1 MGKVTAS
8 IDTAHFRGAITKT
21 VRVTANDPEH
31 TVVKLEL
38 RALVVSLIEVLP
50 TESPIIRMAA
60 GESKPTE
67 LTVQATDKQPFDVLA
82 VAADPPVTVTVRSAP
97 GEPAAKPRAI
107 KGAAQAIAAGSSRYL
122 VTIAAKKDAAVGQSI
137 ANITLTTNR
146 KKAEKIAIRAVVAVV
161 GPVQV
166 SPQQIMLKPSAGA
179 FQATVKISKAAGAPL
194 RLLGVESADP
204 DFSATATPV
213 KQGREYAVVVK
224 YTGKSGRGMIRSR
237 LTVKTNEPAQPA
249 IVIPMVGGL

>member
-1 MGKVTAS
+1 VGKVTAS

-21 VRVTANDPEH
+21 VRVTANDPAH
-31 TVVKLEL
+31 TVVMLEL
-38 RALVVSLIEVLP
+38 RALIVSLIEVSP
-50 TESPIIRMAA
+50 TENPIIRMTG

-67 LTVQATDKQPFDVLA
+67 LTVQATDKQPFAVLA
-82 VAADPPVTVTVRSAP
+82 VAADPPVTVTVRNAP
-97 GEPAAKPRAI
+97 GEPSVEPRAT
-107 KGAAQAIAAGSSRYL
+107 KGAAQPIAVGSSRYL
-122 VTIAAKKDAAVGQSI
+122 VTITAKTDAPVGQSI

-166 SPQQIMLKPSAGA
+166 SPQQIMLKPSAEA
-179 FQATVKISKAAGAPL
+179 FQATVKVGKASGAPL
-194 RLLGVESADP
+194 RILGVESVDP
-204 DFSATATPV
+204 DFSATFTPV

-224 YTGKSGRGMIRSR
+224 YTGKVGRGMIRSR

-249 IVIPMVGGL
+249 IVIPMIGGL